1 MLHTPVNSIIATR
14 NGTAALAGMMGGLE
28 LRPSWDGMKVGGR
41 RQRKNG
47 ERDEERRGECYSE
60 RDS

>member
-1 MLHTPVNSIIATR
+1 
-14 NGTAALAGMMGGLE
+14 MMGGLE